1 MCENY
6 KGENILI
13 KASNKSNKM
22 FHPVH
27 DDKDVGAA
35 KRRRLNLKLE
45 IRSNAENQAVTF
57 MGLLAFYTKN
67 CLLIDLK
74 KNRFRNSKRIQS
86 IQNS

>member
-1 MCENY
+1 
-6 KGENILI
+6 
-13 KASNKSNKM
+13 M

-57 MGLLAFYTKN
+57 MGLLAFYTKKY
-67 CLLIDLK
+67 LLIDLK
-74 KNRFRNSKRIQS
+74 KKIDLETQRKFNQFRIREIN
-86 IQNS
+86 

>member
-1 MCENY
+1 
-6 KGENILI
+6 
-13 KASNKSNKM
+13 M

-57 MGLLAFYTKN
+57 MGLLAFYTKKY
-67 CLLIDLK
+67 LLIDLK
-74 KNRFRNSKRIQS
+74 KKS
-86 IQNS
+86 IQKLKENSINLEFVK

>member
-45 IRSNAENQAVTF
+45 IRSNAEN
-57 MGLLAFYTKN
+57 
-67 CLLIDLK
+67 
-74 KNRFRNSKRIQS
+74 
-86 IQNS
+86 